1 MIAYYRRRYQITYDE
16 KSTYFSNCLIVF
28 TMQTILCVSVF
39 YYMTNEDN
47 QDTGFLASMHVDVMI
62 PRFVCAIL
70 MHLASEPEV
79 R

>member
-1 MIAYYRRRYQITYDE
+1 
-16 KSTYFSNCLIVF
+16 
-28 TMQTILCVSVF
+28 MQTILCVSVF